1 MPDENQMTP
10 IPNSNSTAAYT
21 GYITQITL
29 PSGNK
34 YEIVDEEGR
43 KTITNVVA
51 ASTTNAAGIAANA
64 AGITANATAIT
75 AVSTTVNTL
84 QTDVNNLS
92 TSVSALT
99 NLSEYTEFLGVI
111 NTAVAGSILT
121 DGCDIRMIS
130 IGNSTTA
137 STTATRGAIVLQPI
151 DNSSD
156 EFIFD
161 GEHWQLI
168 GNLSINN
175 LGNFAR
181 VNTAVATYTPL
192 GTITSPTTTFS
203 TNGQIA
209 LEGNMSINLL
219 QPTTTTYIPAGTI
232 TFSPTVYNLNHINS
246 ITSTTP
252 SEAEAPNY
260 LTWTTTGAVT
270 TTLTASSAN
279 VLSTVT
285 INSTSDSADTN
296 VAAIASVTGHCL
308 TLLNISIDS
317 TSISAIN
324 TIDGVTSTF
333 NGESIYF
340 KTSQSQ
346 FSIPQ
351 NITFEGTAAD
361 IANNATVSATI
372 PVTSS
377 NSATAIP
384 IVTTGT
390 LPNIQFVGTPA
401 TIHSVPYTGS

>member
-34 YEIVDEEGR
+34 YEIVDEESR
-43 KTITNVVA
+43 KTITNIVA

-64 AGITANATAIT
+64 AAIT

-92 TSVSALT
+92 TSISALT

-111 NTAVAGSILT
+111 NTDIAGPILT
-121 DGCDIRMIS
+121 DGCDIRMIP

-137 STTATRGAIVLQPI
+137 STTATRGAIVLQPVG
-151 DNSSD
+151 NSSD

-181 VNTAVATYTPL
+181 VNTAVATYTPS

-219 QPTTTTYIPAGTI
+219 QPTTTTYTPEGNV
-232 TFSPTVYNLNHINS
+232 TFSSTVYNLNYIGS

-252 SEAEAPNY
+252 SEAEASNY
-260 LTWTTTGAVT
+260 LTWDTTGTIT
-270 TTLTASSAN
+270 TNLTTSSAN

-285 INSTSDSADTN
+285 INSTSSSADAN
-296 VAAIASVTGHCL
+296 VAVIASVTAHCL
-308 TLLNISIDS
+308 TLSNISIDS

-340 KTSQSQ
+340 KKSQSQ
-346 FSIPQ
+346 LSVPQ

-361 IANNATVSATI
+361 IASSATVSATI

-390 LPNIQFVGTPA
+390 LPNIQFVGTTE